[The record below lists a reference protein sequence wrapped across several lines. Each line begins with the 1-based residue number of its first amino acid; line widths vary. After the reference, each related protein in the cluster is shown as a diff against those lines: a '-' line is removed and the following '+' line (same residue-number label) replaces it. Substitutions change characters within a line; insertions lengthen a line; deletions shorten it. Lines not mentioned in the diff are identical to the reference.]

1 MNENSNPEILITI
14 IILSVLLAI
23 LSVTTAF
30 CHTERSAGYKNKVN
44 IGKKN
49 YIIIYPI
56 FFVLHMT
63 AILLFN
69 LPFPDLTCYLS
80 FSIGSIAFIFLIQA
94 VIAYFTMFK
103 KFECN
108 TGTKVGKSIVFS
120 LISTPFY
127 SILFGVAFAF
137 FFPYSVGIPIL
148 MIIAYSFTALQ
159 VIGDIMKNGN
169 TIFFILFTANFI
181 VAILSACAY
190 IFSWTLL
197 IPFILLTIV
206 VCGLNCAMIKSPK
219 QNAICFIP
227 TIVSAI
233 ATSIVGVTISFD
245 LITLMFLSSQIAILL
260 FMALISTI
268 VKFKSTHNNFQLQKS
283 TQIIITIVLFL
294 LNICWGLCYLTDS
307 ARCLIPAVYFAGLGI
322 MTLNCI
328 LLNRINFMLC
338 SVMMC
343 ISSIVGSIFLNLRN
357 ISNFTFGVDNIFDVP
372 NVLNIL
378 FNTLQYF
385 TFYIIILIVL
395 ALYSYATHSKVKIEQ
410 SKYPNTKKR

>member
-103 KFECN
+103 KFECD

-148 MIIAYSFTALQ
+148 MIIGL
-159 VIGDIMKNGN
+159 
-169 TIFFILFTANFI
+169 FIYCI
-181 VAILSACAY
+181 
-190 IFSWTLL
+190 
-197 IPFILLTIV
+197 
-206 VCGLNCAMIKSPK
+206 
-219 QNAICFIP
+219 
-227 TIVSAI
+227 
-233 ATSIVGVTISFD
+233 TS
-245 LITLMFLSSQIAILL
+245 
-260 FMALISTI
+260 
-268 VKFKSTHNNFQLQKS
+268 
-283 TQIIITIVLFL
+283 
-294 LNICWGLCYLTDS
+294 Y
-307 ARCLIPAVYFAGLGI
+307 R
-322 MTLNCI
+322 
-328 LLNRINFMLC
+328 
-338 SVMMC
+338 
-343 ISSIVGSIFLNLRN
+343 
-357 ISNFTFGVDNIFDVP
+357 
-372 NVLNIL
+372 
-378 FNTLQYF
+378 
-385 TFYIIILIVL
+385 
-395 ALYSYATHSKVKIEQ
+395 
-410 SKYPNTKKR
+410 

>member
-49 YIIIYPI
+49 HIIIYPI

-94 VIAYFTMFK
+94 VIAYFTI
-103 KFECN
+103 ECD

-148 MIIAYSFTALQ
+148 MIIGL
-159 VIGDIMKNGN
+159 
-169 TIFFILFTANFI
+169 FIYCI
-181 VAILSACAY
+181 
-190 IFSWTLL
+190 
-197 IPFILLTIV
+197 
-206 VCGLNCAMIKSPK
+206 
-219 QNAICFIP
+219 
-227 TIVSAI
+227 
-233 ATSIVGVTISFD
+233 TS
-245 LITLMFLSSQIAILL
+245 
-260 FMALISTI
+260 
-268 VKFKSTHNNFQLQKS
+268 
-283 TQIIITIVLFL
+283 
-294 LNICWGLCYLTDS
+294 Y
-307 ARCLIPAVYFAGLGI
+307 R
-322 MTLNCI
+322 
-328 LLNRINFMLC
+328 
-338 SVMMC
+338 
-343 ISSIVGSIFLNLRN
+343 
-357 ISNFTFGVDNIFDVP
+357 
-372 NVLNIL
+372 
-378 FNTLQYF
+378 
-385 TFYIIILIVL
+385 
-395 ALYSYATHSKVKIEQ
+395 
-410 SKYPNTKKR
+410 

>member
-1 MNENSNPEILITI
+1 MYEWKLKSEILTTI

-49 YIIIYPI
+49 HIIIYPI

-103 KFECN
+103 KFECD

-148 MIIAYSFTALQ
+148 MIIGL
-159 VIGDIMKNGN
+159 
-169 TIFFILFTANFI
+169 FIYCI
-181 VAILSACAY
+181 
-190 IFSWTLL
+190 
-197 IPFILLTIV
+197 
-206 VCGLNCAMIKSPK
+206 
-219 QNAICFIP
+219 
-227 TIVSAI
+227 
-233 ATSIVGVTISFD
+233 TSYRWYYE
-245 LITLMFLSSQIAILL
+245 
-260 FMALISTI
+260 
-268 VKFKSTHNNFQLQKS
+268 KH
-283 TQIIITIVLFL
+283 
-294 LNICWGLCYLTDS
+294 
-307 ARCLIPAVYFAGLGI
+307 
-322 MTLNCI
+322 
-328 LLNRINFMLC
+328 
-338 SVMMC
+338 
-343 ISSIVGSIFLNLRN
+343 
-357 ISNFTFGVDNIFDVP
+357 
-372 NVLNIL
+372 
-378 FNTLQYF
+378 
-385 TFYIIILIVL
+385 
-395 ALYSYATHSKVKIEQ
+395 
-410 SKYPNTKKR
+410 KKRWADAHRFCV